1 MKFKFIH
8 SKKGYGKTQYIIEE
22 TGKNSEDKIIIFV
35 PSHNTFMIENRLIN
49 FFGENI
55 FSRVEVMDFK
65 KLTSRLINI
74 YKGFSEGK
82 ISDIG
87 KSVLINYVFKN
98 NCEQLKYF
106 KSNTKIDFSDEILSV
121 LVDFKNYN
129 FTNEK
134 INEVLG
140 KINKDGELY
149 RKLWDFKILND
160 LYEGELKGKYL
171 DPLDEML
178 IINSVFQNNENMFS
192 DYKIYIDGFEIITYY
207 QYEFFKI
214 IFGRAREV
222 IMSLTLEENNFNSIY
237 KNNYE
242 IKNKILEILFSKNI
256 FDIEEVFI
264 NNVNKNCELKYLD
277 ENYLKYNVIP
287 YKSEPKN
294 IFINKCM
301 NNFYEVEELCKNII
315 KEVKNRGFRF
325 REIGILCRDID
336 SYENFIKVCFDE
348 FNIPYFIDKKNS
360 VNSNVFVLFINSIF
374 EIFKY
379 NFSYGSMFKYIKSGI
394 LNLTY
399 DEIFLIENFVI
410 ENGIKGNLWFK
421 EFSQSSKVKYSM
433 NLREDFEEYLIKI
446 NLIRSKI
453 INPIYNLFKEVD
465 KDNFVNYFAKVFYDF
480 LNVNGF
486 INKVKEICE
495 EFNLKGEFTYSDELV
510 QTLNSIFS
518 VFDEINSVFKNEKM
532 SFLDFGE
539 ILMHSISKIQVAHVP
554 MRNDEIII
562 GDISRVLIG
571 NYKALFVIGLT
582 SSNFPKIYKKEDILS
597 DNDKNVLREFGIE
610 LSGTNKDKNSSE
622 RYLIYCLFNIPSEFL
637 YLSYPIS
644 DMEGASL
651 NSSTIISKIKNI
663 FPLIVENSCNI
674 VNRKMSIKDISSYR
688 ETLNKLM
695 INLRDGFYKNYI
707 DEFLLSLY
715 YFYKNNENYGE
726 LLESSLNNFIFRN
739 SCENLNEKLISYIY
753 SNYKFSVS
761 SIETYSKCSFKY
773 FLDYIVKVKRR
784 KEYSFDPMDR
794 GNFMHFLMEN
804 ICRDIKRAYDFKN
817 SSKKEIENFVEEYFD
832 SKVFCEENSSYIL
845 NKTPRFKAF
854 GNKIKKIVKDSI
866 YFTYNHLLNSEF
878 FHKFY
883 ELELGR
889 GDSKIEIEVSEG
901 NVANFVLKIDRV
913 DFCEN
918 ENEILVNIVDYKSSN
933 REIEYGKIYKV
944 LNVQTIA
951 YMKYLID
958 FYKNIYGKEMLPCG
972 IFYFTLQSPNI
983 KNKFELNLEDEIEK
997 KFKYTGIFSS
1007 DIGKL
1012 VLIDKNLNEKSSKI
1026 IPVSLKK
1033 DGVRKNEKILSDN
1046 EFSVL
1051 LDFVYCS
1058 IKNTL
1063 IKIFSGEINIFP
1075 VLEDN
1080 SLKTCTNCDYLGVC
1094 KFSRST
1100 NNFDV
1105 LVKLKKDEFF
1115 NLIKSEDFNG

>member
-22 TGKNSEDKIIIFV
+22 ISKNSEDKIIIFV
-35 PSHNTFMIENRLIN
+35 PSHNTFMIENRLIK
-49 FFGENI
+49 FFGESI

-65 KLTSRLINI
+65 KLTSRLVNV

-87 KSVLINYVFKN
+87 KSILINYVFKN

-106 KSNTKIDFSDEILSV
+106 KSNNKIDFSDEILSV

-129 FTNEK
+129 FSNEK

-140 KINKDGELY
+140 KISEDSELY
-149 RKLWDFKILND
+149 KKIWDFKILND
-160 LYEGELKGKYL
+160 AYENELKGKYL
-171 DPLDEML
+171 DPLDEMV
-178 IINSVFQNNENMFS
+178 IINSIFQNNHNMFL

-222 IMSLTLEENNFNSIY
+222 IMSLTLEQNNSHSIY

-242 IKNKILEILFSKNI
+242 IKNRILEILFSKNI

-264 NNVNKNCELKYLD
+264 NEVNKNKELKYLD
-277 ENYLKYNVIP
+277 ENYLKYNVVP
-287 YKSEPKN
+287 YGSEPKN

-301 NNFYEVEELCKNII
+301 NNFYEVEELCKNIV

-348 FNIPYFIDKKNS
+348 FNIPYFIDKKNN
-360 VNSNVFVLFINSIF
+360 VNSNVFVLFINSVF

-410 ENGIKGNLWFK
+410 ENGIKGNVWFK
-421 EFSQSSKVKYSM
+421 EFSKSSKIKYSM
-433 NLREDFEEYLIKI
+433 EHSHGDLEEYLIRI
-446 NLIRSKI
+446 NSIRSKI
-453 INPIYNLFKEVD
+453 VESIYNFFKDVSD
-465 KDNFVNYFAKVFYDF
+465 DNFVNYFSKKFYYF
-480 LNVNGF
+480 LKDNGF
-486 INKVKEICE
+486 INRVKEICE
-495 EFNLKGEFTYSDELV
+495 EFNLNGEFAYSDELV
-510 QTLNSIFS
+510 QTLNNIFS
-518 VFDEINSVFKNEKM
+518 VFDEINNVFKNEKM

-539 ILMHSISKIQVAHVP
+539 ILIHSISKIQVAHVP

-571 NYKALFVIGLT
+571 NYKALFVIGAT

-597 DNDKNVLREFGIE
+597 DNDKNVLKKLGVE
-610 LSGTNKDKNSSE
+610 LSGSNKDKNSSE
-622 RYLIYCLFNIPSEFL
+622 RYLIYSLFNIPSEFL
-637 YLSYPIS
+637 YLSYSIS
-644 DMEGASL
+644 DMEGSSL
-651 NSSTIISKIKNI
+651 TPSTIISKIKNI

-674 VNRKMSIKDISSYR
+674 VNREFGINDISSSR

-695 INLRDGFYKNYI
+695 INLREGFYENHI

-715 YFYKNNENYGE
+715 YFYKNDENYSE

-739 SCENLNEKLISYIY
+739 SCENLNEKLIRYIY

-773 FLDYIVKVKRR
+773 FLDYIVKVKKR

-794 GNFMHFLMEN
+794 GTFMHFLMEN
-804 ICRDIKRAYDFKN
+804 ICRDIKRIYDFKN
-817 SSKKEIENFVEEYFD
+817 SSKKDIENFVETYFNE
-832 SKVFCEENSSYIL
+832 KVFCEENSSYIL
-845 NKTPRFKAF
+845 NTTPRFKSF

-866 YFTYNHLLNSEF
+866 YFTYNHLSNSEF

-889 GDSKIEIEVSEG
+889 GNSKIEIEVSPG
-901 NVANFVLKIDRV
+901 NVANFILKIDRV

-918 ENEILVNIVDYKSSN
+918 ENEILINIIDYKSTN
-933 REIEYGKIYKV
+933 RDIEYGKIYKV

-958 FYKNIYGKEMLPCG
+958 YYKNIYNKNMVPCG

-983 KNKFELNLEDEIEK
+983 KNKFELNLEEEIEK
-997 KFKYTGIFSS
+997 NFKYTGILSS
-1007 DIGKL
+1007 DINKL
-1012 VLIDKNLNEKSSKI
+1012 ILIDKDLNEKSSKK
-1026 IPVSLKK
+1026 IPVNLKK
-1033 DGVRKNEKILSDN
+1033 DGIKKSEKLLSDN
-1046 EFSVL
+1046 EFSDL

-1063 IKIFSGEINIFP
+1063 FKIFSGEINISP
-1075 VLEDN
+1075 VLEGV
-1080 SLKTCTNCDYLGVC
+1080 SSKKCTNCNYLGVC
-1094 KFSRST
+1094 KFSRGRNS
-1100 NNFDV
+1100 FDV

-1115 NLIKSEDFNG
+1115 NLIKGEE